1 MRDSKSIIL
10 LVFALVVI
18 TIAFVLISIWGYRF
32 YFQKGSS
39 KPLVTI
45 VSRPDSPN
53 NIHQNDSLVT
63 YQKYTNGLN
72 NGKDTPA
79 IKTDTSVANL
89 GAKIAEFE
97 KLKGEIS
104 GIIDKKIVET
114 DDSISAQKIATLQKS
129 IDILQNKNNKVTE
142 ENLRLNAL
150 LRQLASAQNQ
160 KKKAQK
166 EFVKGNSVNDNPIN
180 NSLLS
185 VSNLNL
191 SAIAMEENKENETFK
206 ASLTNKLKGSF
217 ILKSKEGTSGEID
230 VVIIQPNGKVLQN
243 SAWESGVF
251 ITPSGKK
258 IYSAKLNFNG
268 KNNHLNFSITAD
280 KFQKGTYTVQVYYK
294 GIVIARAMKTLS

>member
-10 LVFALVVI
+10 LVLALVVI
-18 TIAFVLISIWGYRF
+18 TVAFVLISIWGYRF

-39 KPLVTI
+39 KPLVAI
-45 VSRPDSPN
+45 VPKPGVPN
-53 NIHQNDSLVT
+53 NIHKNDSLGT
-63 YQKYTNGLN
+63 YQRSPNELN
-72 NGKDTPA
+72 NGKDSLA

-89 GAKIAEFE
+89 DTKIAEFE

-114 DDSISAQKIATLQKS
+114 DDSIAAQKIATLQKS
-129 IDILQNKNNKVTE
+129 IDILKNKNNKVTE

-150 LRQLASAQNQ
+150 LRQLTSTQNQ
-160 KKKAQK
+160 KKKDQK
-166 EFVKGNSVNDNPIN
+166 AFVTSGFTNDNPIN

-191 SAIAMEENKENETFK
+191 SAFAMEENKENETFK

-217 ILKSKEGTSGEID
+217 IVKSKEGTSGEID

-243 SAWESGVF
+243 SAWESGAF

-258 IYSAKLNFNG
+258 IYSAKLNFDG

-280 KFQKGTYTVQVYYK
+280 KFQKGIYTMQVYYK